1 MFRMISVF
9 VRGLLPDFFAISTPS
24 KQWKNCVRQDPHRA
38 KKRPERPNRTPIRRP
53 ENEIATRKTGA
64 IARNT
69 LFFPLGGG
77 FGGVPA
83 GLV

>member
-24 KQWKNCVRQDPHRA
+24 KQWKNCVRQDPRRD
-38 KKRPERPNRTPIRRP
+38 KNRPERPNRTAIRRP
-53 ENEIATRKTGA
+53 EIEIATRKTGA

-69 LFFPLGGG
+69 LFFPPVGG
-77 FGGVPA
+77 FRGVPA